1 MGFGSS
7 FKKVVGKAISQVPGG
22 EKAAS
27 MGLGVGLG
35 IVGLDSAV
43 DAYNRDRE
51 NRGLPPQ
58 KITPEQLTAANV
70 FSRLS
75 PEQQKDML
83 INNPNIQTPGGNQ
96 VYDPLT
102 NTIKIEE
109 SQFQTEQRGRQENLA
124 AGLSGQLQGLQL
136 PGTDSSDR
144 FEQGRELLQPAFT
157 QQREEL
163 IQMLAD
169 RGLPPGSEAHN
180 KELDR
185 LESSQGQQ
193 LNQLSFE
200 SVQTAEMQRSAR
212 FNELASLL
220 GQAQVGGV
228 GFDQFQAQRSH
239 LDLLGAEQG
248 QLNRVFQEEQNRKQ
262 RSADKR
268 SALIGAVGS
277 LAGAGAT
284 AYGAYKSDRRLK
296 EEIELIKQSPSG
308 INIYSFKYIG
318 RPEKYEGVIAQEI
331 QETNPKAV
339 IIKDGYLAVNYDLI
353 DVNFIKYDD

>member
-1 MGFGSS
+1 MGFGGFLKDTVQDAINIS
-7 FKKVVGKAISQVPGG
+7 VGGLVYQGITGDKLVDFNK
-22 EKAAS
+22 ERAAK
-27 MGLGVGLG
+27 
-35 IVGLDSAV
+35 
-43 DAYNRDRE
+43 
-51 NRGLPPQ
+51 GLPPA
-58 KITPEQLTAANV
+58 TPEQITAANV

-96 VYDPLT
+96 VYDPST
-102 NTIKIEE
+102 NTIRIEE

-228 GFDQFQAQRSH
+228 GFDQFQAQRSG
-239 LDLLGAEQG
+239 LDLFGAEQG
-248 QLNRVFQEEQNRKQ
+248 QLNRVFQAEQSRKQ
-262 RSADKR
+262 RKADQR
-268 SALIGAVGS
+268 NALIGAVGS
-277 LAGAGAT
+277 AAAAGAT
-284 AYGAYKSDRRLK
+284 AASDRRLK

-331 QETNPKAV
+331 QETNPEAV

-353 DVNFIKYDD
+353 DVNFIKYGD